1 MIYGGC
7 PGDNVIAILLI
18 ILSGGPALDQLARVA
33 GNKMIADANIAGM
46 TPAILI
52 LSGRK
57 LLRVAYIFSP
67 CIFLA

>member
-1 MIYGGC
+1 MVA
-7 PGDNVIAILLI
+7 PGDKVIAILLI
-18 ILSGGPALDQLARVA
+18 MLSGEPALDQLAMVA
-33 GNKMIADANIAGM
+33 GNNMIADANIAGI

-57 LLRVAYIFSP
+57 LLWAAYILRP